1 MLEQNAID
9 RAKIAL
15 GVRTDVD
22 LAKTLNIAQSAVA
35 GWRKRGMVPQE
46 QAVKI
51 AQMTGVSLDWLILGR
66 NQPHTGVVFYSAPDV
81 RKLDIPLTDKIRM
94 LSDWHIEQLRELTLE
109 QAVLEQQEKKRQG

>member
-51 AQMTGVSLDWLILGR
+51 AQMTGVSLDWLIFGQKTSRIMVWCSIL
-66 NQPHTGVVFYSAPDV
+66 H
-81 RKLDIPLTDKIRM
+81 RM
-94 LSDWHIEQLRELTLE
+94 CGSWIFH
-109 QAVLEQQEKKRQG
+109 